1 VLSFSLFNA
10 TQQQPALRFGKTGNL
25 LATPKRCCRVER
37 RFDMKIRN
45 SNISPTKAAL
55 FAALL
60 SSSAMVAAQEASA
73 PDPEIA
79 LPDPLPSNQPVVA
92 EPPEVQ
98 TQDIVI
104 PSTPPVAQPPVAPTE
119 ETAAAPIPAPQNER
133 TATPATQS
141 AQPKTNTRV
150 TQRIAPVPVAE
161 TQSAVTT
168 DTANAINVP
177 ESAPMAVPDYP
188 EPVAIIPPSDA
199 VSAEP
204 VDNGNSEENWLIA
217 AAGLGLLG
225 AAGGAAVVAGKRRR
239 RRHDARVVNPRI
251 APATAA
257 ARAPI
262 VERVRPETTIEP
274 QRTMVPVSVSPVSTT
289 GTERLPAAVI
299 YQRRVDPAFT
309 SKVSGPPIT
318 DPLFSAKID
327 VPPVIDPLF
336 RDHPD
341 YVGPHTAQAEVNR
354 MTKSELA
361 QPQRSEPKP
370 IVHEFAS

>member
-10 TQQQPALRFGKTGNL
+10 TQQQPAPRFGKTGNL
-25 LATPKRCCRVER
+25 FATLKRCCGVER

-45 SNISPTKAAL
+45 SNISPAKTAL

-60 SSSAMVAAQEASA
+60 GSSAMVAAQEVPAA
-73 PDPEIA
+73 EPEII
-79 LPDPLPSNQPVVA
+79 LPDPMPSNQPVIA
-92 EPPEVQ
+92 EPPAVQ
-98 TQDIVI
+98 TPEFVI
-104 PSTPPVAQPPVAPTE
+104 PSTPPVVEAPVAPV
-119 ETAAAPIPAPQNER
+119 PAPQNER
-133 TATPATQS
+133 TTTPGPQP
-141 AQPKTNTRV
+141 AQPKANTRL
-150 TQRIAPVPVAE
+150 TQRAAPVPVAE
-161 TQSAVTT
+161 TQPAAPVE
-168 DTANAINVP
+168 TANAINVP
-177 ESAPMAVPDYP
+177 DSAPMAVRDYP
-188 EPVAIIPPSDA
+188 EPVAVLPPADG
-199 VSAEP
+199 VSVEP
-204 VDNGNSEENWLIA
+204 TDNSNSEENWLIA

-239 RRHDARVVNPRI
+239 RRQDAPLVNPRI
-251 APATAA
+251 APAPVA
-257 ARAPI
+257 ARSPV
-262 VERVRPETTIEP
+262 VEMARPETTIEP
-274 QRTMVPVSVSPVSTT
+274 QRTLAPVTASPVITS
-289 GTERLPAAVI
+289 GSERLPPAVI

-354 MTKSELA
+354 MMKSELA

-370 IVHEFAS
+370 LAHEFAS